1 MSGSVAQVGEAYAAA
16 GDSAVTTS
24 QGGARDQN
32 ELNDG
37 KNQSLRL
44 LSVCPSPGEL
54 RSDGSWLHGSTRW
67 YHELGI
73 VPVPV
78 TLPK

>member
-1 MSGSVAQVGEAYAAA
+1 MSGSVTQVGEAYAAA

-37 KNQSLRL
+37 KK
-44 LSVCPSPGEL
+44 PKFA
-54 RSDGSWLHGSTRW
+54 
-67 YHELGI
+67 
-73 VPVPV
+73 V
-78 TLPK
+78 TFCLPITSRIEE